1 MDPQLEEPEL
11 RSYLAVI
18 ARRRWFVVITMLVF
32 VGVALAWSLIP
43 APRYR
48 VRAQVLTAGVNDPV
62 ALIFG
67 GNNSGDLD
75 RQAASQL
82 AFLTSSDMRFEVAQA
97 YNGSLDDGTVFDV
110 TARPIQTSQN
120 QNVTSSVVEL
130 SLVSSDPEE
139 AATLLNVYANTYV
152 QVRQNKDAERL
163 IGITDMLREQLDAV
177 TDQIEEVRRPI
188 AELEDQ
194 LANGTPAEREA
205 AAAQIESLRQERA
218 PQIDALQAQAGELR
232 AQLNDVQ
239 FGIELASAGNAQVLS
254 SAGVPDAPISPNLPL
269 NLAIAVVFG
278 LFLGAALAFVRD
290 YFDDSVKSKEVVD
303 QVTGVAT
310 LGLIPK
316 YQGESELV
324 TVSQPSA
331 PAAEAFRSLRTAVKF
346 LGVDREVRVVQVTSP
361 SPAEG
366 KTFTSVNLAV
376 TFAQAGDRVVIVGG
390 DLRRP
395 RMEEILGVPLT
406 PGLTGVLIGDVT
418 LPQAIQTV
426 PAVSNLSVLPAGSPP
441 PNPSEL
447 LSGERA
453 RRLIDVLGQ
462 TYDMVVIDC
471 PPVLPVTDSLVLA
484 RMVDITLLVTS
495 ANKTSKRGL
504 ARAVEMLRQVDA
516 PLAGT
521 VLNSL
526 SPDATF
532 STAPYRYETVTP
544 IQRNGRRR
552 DGGSYG
558 PPPPMAPTGAADSA
572 EWQPFPPGRPN

>member
-1 MDPQLEEPEL
+1 MDPQLEEPDL
-11 RSYLAVI
+11 RSYLAII
-18 ARRRWFVVITMLVF
+18 ARRRWFVIITTLLF
-32 VGVALAWSLIP
+32 VAVAMAASLLP
-43 APRYR
+43 PPKYR
-48 VRAQVLTAGVNDPV
+48 VRAQVLTTGVNDPV

-75 RQAASQL
+75 RQASSEL
-82 AFLTSSDMRFEVAQA
+82 AYLTSSEMRFEAANA
-97 YNGSLDDGTVFDV
+97 YNGSLEGGEVFQV
-110 TARPIQTSQN
+110 SAEPIRTSEN
-120 QNVTSSVVEL
+120 QNLTSSVVEL

-152 QVRQNKDAERL
+152 QIRENQQAEEL
-163 IGITDMLREQLDAV
+163 IAV
-177 TDQIEEVRRPI
+177 TDLLQEQLAQVQAQIDEVSQPI
-188 AELEDQ
+188 AELERQ
-194 LANGTPAEREA
+194 LNEGNDAERQA
-205 AAAQIESLRQERA
+205 AAAQIDETRA
-218 PQIDALQAQAGELR
+218 GLLPQLNPLNAQAGELR
-232 AQLNDVQ
+232 TQIGDLQ
-239 FGIELASAGNAQVLS
+239 FGVELAAAGNAELLS
-254 SAGVPDAPISPNLPL
+254 GAGVPDSPVSPNLPL
-269 NLAIAVVFG
+269 NLAIGVVFG

-316 YQGESELV
+316 FQGSSELV
-324 TVSQPSA
+324 TVAQPSA

-346 LGVDREVRVVQVTSP
+346 LGVERQVRVVQVTSP

-366 KTFTSVNLAV
+366 KTFTSVNLAI

-395 RMEEILGVPLT
+395 RMEQMLDVPLT

-426 PAVSNLSVLPAGSPP
+426 PAVSNLSVLPAGQPP

-462 TYDMVVIDC
+462 TYDIVVIDC

-495 ANKTSKRGL
+495 ANKTSKRAL
-504 ARAVEMLRQVDA
+504 SRAVELLRQVDA

-526 SPDATF
+526 SADATF
-532 STAPYRYETVTP
+532 SSEPSRYETTVAG
-544 IQRNGRRR
+544 RGNGRRR
-552 DGGSYG
+552 GGPAGGPGLERVGGPEHEWQSLPPG
-558 PPPPMAPTGAADSA
+558 PP
-572 EWQPFPPGRPN
+572 N

>member
-1 MDPQLEEPEL
+1 MDPQLEEPDL

-18 ARRRWFVVITMLVF
+18 GRRRWFVIMTMLLF
-32 VGVALAWSLIP
+32 VGAALAWSLVP
-43 APRYR
+43 APKYR

-67 GNNSGDLD
+67 GNNTGDLD
-75 RQAASQL
+75 RQASSQL
-82 AFLTSSDMRFEVAQA
+82 AFLQSSDMRFEASQA
-97 YNGSLDDGTVFDV
+97 YNGSLSDSEVFRISA
-110 TARPIQTSQN
+110 TPIQTSQN

-139 AATLLNVYANTYV
+139 AATLLNVYAETYV
-152 QVRQNKDAERL
+152 QVRENLDAEKL
-163 IGITDMLREQLDAV
+163 IGVTDMLTEQLNQV
-177 TDQIEEVRRPI
+177 RQEIERVSQPVD
-188 AELEDQ
+188 ELENQ
-194 LANGTPAEREA
+194 LASGSESERQA
-205 AAAQIESLRQERA
+205 AAAAIDSERA
-218 PQIDALQAQAGELR
+218 RLQPQLDPLQAQAGELST
-232 AQLNDVQ
+232 QLNDVQ
-239 FGIELASAGNAQVLS
+239 FGIELASSGNAQVLS
-254 SAGVPDAPISPNLPL
+254 SAGVPDAPVSPNLPL
-269 NLAIAVVFG
+269 NLAIGVVFG

-290 YFDDSVKSKEVVD
+290 YFDDTVKSKEIVD

-316 YQGESELV
+316 YQGASELV
-324 TVSQPSA
+324 TVAQPSS

-346 LGVDREVRVVQVTSP
+346 LGVDRQVRVVQVTSP

-395 RMEEILGVPLT
+395 RMEDLLDVPLT

-426 PAVSNLSVLPAGSPP
+426 SSVSNLSVLPAGQPP

-484 RMVDITLLVTS
+484 RMVDLTLLVTS

-504 ARAVEMLRQVDA
+504 TRAVEMLRQVDA

-526 SPDATF
+526 SADATF
-532 STAPYRYETVTP
+532 SKAAYRYETVTTA
-544 IQRNGRRR
+544 RGNGRWRGG
-552 DGGSYG
+552 DGSPLEHAG
-558 PPPPMAPTGAADSA
+558 GASG
-572 EWQPFPPGRPN
+572 EWNSLPPGRPN

>member
-1 MDPQLEEPEL
+1 MDPQLEEPDL

-18 ARRRWFVVITMLVF
+18 ARRRWLVVGMMLVF
-32 VGVALAWSLIP
+32 VGAALAWSLVP
-43 APRYR
+43 SPEYR
-48 VRAQVLTAGVNDPV
+48 VRAQVLTTGVNDPI

-75 RQAASQL
+75 RQAASQV
-82 AFLTSSDMRFEVAQA
+82 AFLTSSDMRFQAAQA
-97 YNGSLDDGTVFDV
+97 YNGSLDDSAVFNV
-110 TARPIQTSQN
+110 SARPLQTGQN
-120 QNVTSSVVEL
+120 QNVTGSVVEL

-139 AATLLNVYANTYV
+139 AATLLNIYAETYV
-152 QVRQNKDAERL
+152 QLRQNESAERL
-163 IGITDMLREQLDAV
+163 ISVTDMLQEQLADV
-177 TDQIEEVRRPI
+177 DDQIEEVRAPI
-188 AELEDQ
+188 RALQDQ
-194 LANGTPAEREA
+194 LANGTPAERDA
-205 AAAQIESLRQERA
+205 AAAQIESARTDVA
-218 PQIDALQAQAGELR
+218 PQLEALQAQAGQLR
-232 AQLNDVQ
+232 SQLNDVQ
-239 FGIELASAGNAQVLS
+239 FGIELASAGNAEVLS
-254 SAGVPDAPISPNLPL
+254 GAGVPDAPVSPNLAL
-269 NLAIAVVFG
+269 NLAIGVLFG

-290 YFDDSVKSKEVVD
+290 YFDDSVKTKEVVD

-316 YQGESELV
+316 FQGTSELV
-324 TVSQPSA
+324 TVTQPTA

-346 LGVDREVRVVQVTSP
+346 LGVEREVRVVQVTSP
-361 SPAEG
+361 APAEG
-366 KTFTSVNLAV
+366 KTFASVNLAV

-395 RMEEILGVPLT
+395 RMEEILGVPLL

-426 PAVSNLSVLPAGSPP
+426 PTVPNLSVLPAGPPP

-484 RMVDITLLVTS
+484 RMVDITLLVTAAS
-495 ANKTSKRGL
+495 KTSKRGL
-504 ARAVEMLRQVDA
+504 ARSVELLRQVDA

-532 STAPYRYETVTP
+532 GTAPYRYETVTTER
-544 IQRNGRRR
+544 RNGRRR
-552 DGGSYG
+552 GGGDHAAHGPIEHAGSLSGDWQPPPLG
-558 PPPPMAPTGAADSA
+558 PP
-572 EWQPFPPGRPN
+572 N